1 MGREATAGA
10 AAAVAGEVRA
20 RHPTQR
26 AAGSAKRMPQQVSR
40 RILVSSC
47 CSIYRP
53 RTHLEPPRLSSAAV
67 EPPPPVSP
75 TDNCKIETTPTL
87 NQDAVAAS
95 QDLTHVWA
103 AHWGDRTRKG
113 PKQRTAAEEVGP
125 RTRPPPP
132 TSIPRE
138 AHCVKDA
145 TTIGCTSK
153 RVVLC

>member
-1 MGREATAGA
+1 MLFHLQTKNEFRTTTVVFCGGRT
-10 AAAVAGEVRA
+10 
-20 RHPTQR
+20 
-26 AAGSAKRMPQQVSR
+26 S
-40 RILVSSC
+40 
-47 CSIYRP
+47 
-53 RTHLEPPRLSSAAV
+53 
-67 EPPPPVSP
+67 PPPVSP

-132 TSIPRE
+132 TSIPRD